1 MELSASPNAT
11 QLVAVCAI
19 SIRAGC
25 QLDAQTA
32 RKKKPPEGGFIKSP
46 KGRRWNLW
54 KETYWLVS
62 LRSL

>member
-54 KETYWLVS
+54 KETY
-62 LRSL
+62 